1 MLVVL
6 GEDHKRLRNLALALV
21 TSTKLKPSYLGD
33 IERIALHIVGS
44 WHGKGGSI
52 TFCEEARKFAFSVI
66 VKQVLGLSPE
76 EPVTAMILEDFLTFM
91 KGLISFPLRIPGT
104 PYAKAVQARE
114 RISSTV
120 KGIIEERRK
129 ADCCKRDDF
138 LNVLLSTDELSD
150 EEKVSFVL
158 DSLLGGYETTSE
170 DYKKM
175 EYTQHVINE
184 ALRCGNI
191 VKFVHRKALKDVRYK
206 EYLIPSGWKV
216 LPVFSAVH
224 LNPSLHGNA
233 QQFQPCRWEGPSQG
247 TSKKFTPFGGGT
259 RLCPGSE
266 LAKVEAA
273 FFLHHLVL
281 NFRWKIDGDDI
292 PMAYPYVEFP
302 RGLPI
307 EIEPICSES

>member
-33 IERIALHIVGS
+33 IEKIALHIVGS
-44 WHGKGGSI
+44 WHGKSKDKGRVNVI
-52 TFCEEARKFAFSVI
+52 AFCEEARKFAFSVI

-76 EPVTAMILEDFLTFM
+76 EPVTAMILEDFLAFM
-91 KGLISFPLRIPGT
+91 KGLISFPLYIPGT

-120 KGIIEERRK
+120 KGIIEERRNAGSSNK
-129 ADCCKRDDF
+129 GDF
-138 LNVLLSTDELSD
+138 LDVLLSSNELSD

-158 DSLLGGYETTSE
+158 DSLLGGYETTSLLISMVVYFLGQSVQDLELVKREHEGIRSKKEKDEFLSSE

-224 LNPSLHGNA
+224 LNPLLHGNA
-233 QQFQPCRWEGPSQG
+233 QQFQPCRWEM
-247 TSKKFTPFGGGT
+247 
-259 RLCPGSE
+259 E
-266 LAKVEAA
+266 
-273 FFLHHLVL
+273 
-281 NFRWKIDGDDI
+281 NRW
-292 PMAYPYVEFP
+292 
-302 RGLPI
+302 R
-307 EIEPICSES
+307 